1 MTTEKL
7 VIGNQERIFSKDVS
21 AAIEEHFDW
30 IKQCLVAKH
39 GEWGQNITNAVI
51 TESRI
56 EGGGKTYDVYTKTE
70 GVKPKVAVMRLRID
84 TQRANHIPSN
94 IPAYQFDGDIVH
106 RSMDVAIT
114 ADEDKVLPK
123 GYKLSITG

>member
-1 MTTEKL
+1 MNTGKL
-7 VIGNQERIFSKDVS
+7 TIGNQERAFSKDVS
-21 AAIEEHFDW
+21 TAIEEHLDW
-30 IKQCLVAKH
+30 IKQCFVAKH
-39 GEWGQNITNAVI
+39 GGWGQNITKMVI

-56 EGGGKTYDVYTKTE
+56 EGGGKTYDVYTKAE
-70 GVKPKVAVMRLRID
+70 GVKPKLAVMRLRID
-84 TQRANHIPSN
+84 AQHANHIPSN